1 MLYAHWLYANACA
14 KGEELIVPT
23 WDMAYEKFGFMLLFW
38 NIAGVPFSY
47 CQCILYIA
55 YQEPEVYQWS
65 IGYNVFLFVLI
76 TIAYYFFDT
85 GNRQKNSFRRSVA
98 GNSHYVKPSHTCLI
112 PIWLIQNISN
122 VPMVLYC

>member
-47 CQCILYIA
+47 CQCILFIA
-55 YQEPEVYQWS
+55 YQDPETYRWS
-65 IGYNVFLFVLI
+65 TGYNVFLFVLI
-76 TIAYYFFDT
+76 SVAYYFFDT
-85 GNRQKNSFRRSVA
+85 GNRQRTVLEEPWLVTHNCVRL
-98 GNSHYVKPSHTCLI
+98 SHTCHILI
-112 PIWLIQNISN
+112 W
-122 VPMVLYC
+122 